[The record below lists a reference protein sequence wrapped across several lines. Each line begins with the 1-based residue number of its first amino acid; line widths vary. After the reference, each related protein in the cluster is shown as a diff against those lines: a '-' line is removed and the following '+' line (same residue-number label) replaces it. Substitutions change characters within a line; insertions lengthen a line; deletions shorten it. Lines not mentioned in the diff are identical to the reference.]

1 MKQAASS
8 IILGIL
14 LASGAAVAEDSKPIE
29 LTDAQMD
36 QISAGSLLLPNGK
49 VQHDLFDNPAPDVNG
64 YFGVCD
70 TSTGQFCHPALTR
83 RSDQVFVATADGSD
97 TTVIGFPDGPWSA
110 TSVSPMI
117 GCVGADIPAGTGPN
131 GTGTGCS
138 P

>member
-1 MKQAASS
+1 LAASLT
-8 IILGIL
+8 LGT
-14 LASGAAVAEDSKPIE
+14 AFGDETKPIE

-49 VQHDLFDNPAPDVNG
+49 VQQKLFDNPAPNVNG

-70 TSTGQFCHPALTR
+70 VETGLFCHPALTR
-83 RSDQVFVATADGSD
+83 RSDQVFEAASDGKD
-97 TTVIGFPDGPWSA
+97 TTVVGFPDGPWSA
-110 TSVSPMI
+110 TSVSPVI
-117 GCVGADIPAGTGPN
+117 SCVGADIPAGTGPN

>member
-1 MKQAASS
+1 MKRTVSS
-8 IILGIL
+8 IMLIL
-14 LASGAAVAEDSKPIE
+14 LGSGAAMAEDSKPVE

-49 VQHDLFDNPAPDVNG
+49 VQHELFDNPAPNVDG
-64 YFGVCD
+64 YFGVCNTD
-70 TSTGQFCHPALTR
+70 TGEFCHPALTR
-83 RSDQVFVATADGSD
+83 RSAQVFEATAEGLEG
-97 TTVIGFPDGPWSA
+97 TVIGYPDGPWSA